1 MNRNDYGAGRDR
13 GYDDQRWRNRS
24 GQRYGDGEYYANEGD
39 DWRARSGTTGGM
51 RYGESWQGERG
62 EPGDR
67 WYRGQEGSR
76 GYPGYGGYAANNEPW
91 RTGYP
96 RTGGGGET
104 WRNDENWRTYGQGGN
119 ESWQQDY
126 GRDQYREPWQGRG
139 GERSMTNTQGYY
151 EGYGPRG
158 SYEPYGSYG
167 GQSGSELY
175 GRSSAG
181 GSSGSTGT
189 MGNRGNE
196 RGPHTGRG
204 PRGYHRSD
212 DRISEEVCDRLEQ
225 HGWMDA
231 SELNVEVHNGE
242 VSLKGDV
249 DSRQQKR
256 LAEDIAE
263 GVAGVKDV
271 HNELRV
277 HEHQGGGQNQ
287 STTSAQ
293 TNAQQGTQQNNRVAG
308 RT

>member
-1 MNRNDYGAGRDR
+1 MNRDD
-13 GYDDQRWRNRS
+13 YDDNSGDDGRRWRNRT
-24 GQRYGDGEYYANEGD
+24 GQRYGGYEDYGANEGG
-39 DWRARSGTTGGM
+39 DWGARSGTAGGM

-62 EPGDR
+62 YPGD
-67 WYRGQEGSR
+67 
-76 GYPGYGGYAANNEPW
+76 GGYAANNEQW

-96 RTGGGGET
+96 RTGGGGEP
-104 WRNDENWRTYGQGGN
+104 WRTNENWRTYGQGGN

-126 GRDQYREPWQGRG
+126 GRDRYREPWQGRG
-139 GERSMTNTQGYY
+139 GERSMTTTQGYY

-158 SYEPYGSYG
+158 SYEPYSGDG
-167 GQSGSELY
+167 GRSGSELY
-175 GRSSAG
+175 GRSP
-181 GSSGSTGT
+181 SGSRYGDAGETGYA
-189 MGNRGNE
+189 

-204 PRGYHRSD
+204 PRGYRRSD
-212 DRISEEVCDRLEQ
+212 DRICEEVCDRLEQ

-231 SELNVEVHNGE
+231 SELDVEVHDGE
-242 VSLKGDV
+242 VTLKGDV

-277 HEHQGGGQNQ
+277 HEHPGGTQSQGITASSQTGQ
-287 STTSAQ
+287 S
-293 TNAQQGTQQNNRVAG
+293 TQQNNRVAN

>member
-1 MNRNDYGAGRDR
+1 MNRNDYGYDR
-13 GYDDQRWRNRS
+13 GYDEQRWRNRS
-24 GQRYGDGEYYANEGD
+24 GQRYGEYDDYGANEGG
-39 DWRARSGTTGGM
+39 DWRARSGAAGGM

-62 EPGDR
+62 
-67 WYRGQEGSR
+67 
-76 GYPGYGGYAANNEPW
+76 GYPGYGGYAANNEQW
-91 RTGYP
+91 RTSYP
-96 RTGGGGET
+96 RIGGGGEA

-126 GRDQYREPWQGRG
+126 GRDRYREPWQGRG

-158 SYEPYGSYG
+158 SYEPYSGYG

-175 GRSSAG
+175 GRSTSG
-181 GSSGSTGT
+181 GWYGNSGETGYA
-189 MGNRGNE
+189 

-204 PRGYHRSD
+204 PRGYRRSD
-212 DRISEEVCDRLEQ
+212 DRICEEVCDRLEQ
-225 HGWMDA
+225 HGWIDA
-231 SELNVEVHNGE
+231 SELDVEVHNGE
-242 VSLKGDV
+242 VTLKGDV

-277 HEHQGGGQNQ
+277 HEHSSGTQPQGMTSSSQTGQTGQ
-287 STTSAQ
+287 TS
-293 TNAQQGTQQNNRVAG
+293 QQGTQQNNRVAG
-308 RT
+308 RS